1 MTALTNIKQQFPI
14 LDQTVNDEPLI
25 YFDNAATTQK
35 PQMVI
40 DRLVDYYQQ
49 DNANIHRG
57 VHTLAERATAS
68 YESARARVAQFIKAA
83 STKEVI
89 FTKGTTQGLNW
100 VAQSFAPMV
109 LAPGDEI
116 LISPLEHHSN
126 VVPWQQIAKRHG
138 YQLRYLAM
146 NPDGVWT
153 KADLLKQITPKTKL
167 LAITHVS
174 NVLGTKMPIADFAE
188 VMHAN
193 GGYIVVDGAQSVP
206 HIAIDVQQLDVDF
219 FCFSGHKMYGPTG
232 IGVMYGKEAH
242 LAAME
247 PIEFGGEMIAIVDDF
262 DSTWAELPFKFEGGT
277 QHIAGAI
284 GLAAA
289 IDFIASVGGIEVIAA
304 HEAELTAYALQ
315 ALAELDFI
323 TIYGSQ
329 DAAKHHSVISFSMED
344 VHPHDLATG
353 LDLEGI
359 AIRAGHHCAQPLM
372 RRLNTGSTA
381 RVSFACYNS
390 KAEIDQLIES
400 LIKVKEFFSYG
411 II

>member
-14 LDQTVNDEPLI
+14 LNQTVNDEPLI

-57 VHTLAERATAS
+57 VHTLAARATAS

-138 YQLRYLAM
+138 YQLRYLEM
-146 NPDGVWT
+146 NPDAVWT